1 MSEPAAHSRQ
11 YCSRHM
17 HAIALACTNAFT
29 ECRACIA
36 CTLRA
41 VGDEVRKEKEA
52 MSAMRAELQARRLQR
67 AKDLK
72 DQAKAQ
78 LELDKEIKKKEEEK
92 RLEIGKEQRAKEA
105 AWQERREQ
113 QAQAFVMKGHK
124 LVEETRQRQKNMD
137 KAEDEQDKKERA
149 EGLAEKKRILEA
161 YKKEKAENYEENK
174 VKVQSVKKATDPAI
188 IAEAKKWASEQ
199 RVGSAEDK
207 RKQFSALKSMRRR
220 KKEGHLEKAK
230 EIKGKV
236 EEIKQ
241 AAREVHKKML
251 EKKKKNAG
259 EERANDYLVELEK
272 QRVLA
277 QKQKEHD
284 SIYNK
289 RYASTKAAAKWEQ
302 APVLAKPNFGSLD
315 PSISGGGLVG

>member
-1 MSEPAAHSRQ
+1 
-11 YCSRHM
+11 
-17 HAIALACTNAFT
+17 
-29 ECRACIA
+29 
-36 CTLRA
+36 
-41 VGDEVRKEKEA
+41 
-52 MSAMRAELQARRLQR
+52 MRAELQARRLQR

-188 IAEAKKWASEQ
+188 IAEASLSFLGLGQQPPAPSWGSMLNTAQ
-199 RVGSAEDK
+199 R
-207 RKQFSALKSMRRR
+207 FLT
-220 KKEGHLEKAK
+220 
-230 EIKGKV
+230 
-236 EEIKQ
+236 Q
-241 AAREVHKKML
+241 APWMAIFPGL
-251 EKKKKNAG
+251 AIF
-259 EERANDYLVELEK
+259 LT
-272 QRVLA
+272 VLA
-277 QKQKEHD
+277 F
-284 SIYNK
+284 N
-289 RYASTKAAAKWEQ
+289 
-302 APVLAKPNFGSLD
+302 LFGDGLRDAMD
-315 PSISGGGLVG
+315 PRR